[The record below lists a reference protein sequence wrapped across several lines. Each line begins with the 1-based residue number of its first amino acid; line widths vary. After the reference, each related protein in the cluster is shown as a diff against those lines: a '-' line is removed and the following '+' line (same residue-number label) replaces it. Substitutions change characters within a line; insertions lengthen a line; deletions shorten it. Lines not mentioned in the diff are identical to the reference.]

1 MALWSA
7 PNAGPGHM
15 SHHALNRATA
25 VVSPAAR
32 DLWFKCFVTPHC
44 GQSMARTLPFSVVW
58 NPMPRSGLS
67 QLCFGATTR
76 GGGGGAAAADSGSC
90 SCSSASRCA
99 FALTNVRAR
108 NSVRVPQFQTHVK
121 TSHNEPYYTNGSTL
135 FGVTMSSKTFA
146 GSMSLSCISMSGPS
160 SPSSPSSSQ
169 SCRGIGSMACHTRYS
184 KMTHGSMPAHT
195 HAHYK
200 QMKECATSLWALP
213 PQTLPRKSIMIMNGP
228 CCVIL
233 IGSCR
238 AIMICSRC
246 VRISYV
252 VGAITIICCC
262 HHCRRDHDGLLLP
275 PLQNAAALWLH
286 LDDASIALVQAV
298 DVSLVCACVCVCV
311 CFVLLL
317 CVPKG

>member
-184 KMTHGSMPAHT
+184 KMTHGSMPTHT
-195 HAHYK
+195 
-200 QMKECATSLWALP
+200 CTL
-213 PQTLPRKSIMIMNGP
+213 QTNEGMCDEPLGPSAADASEEKHHDHEWPLLRDLDRLLPRDYDLLPLRKDF
-228 CCVIL
+228 
-233 IGSCR
+233 
-238 AIMICSRC
+238 
-246 VRISYV
+246 VR
-252 VGAITIICCC
+252 GW
-262 HHCRRDHDGLLLP
+262 RDHDHLLLP
-275 PLQNAAALWLH
+275 PLPARSRWALAATTSKCCSSL
-286 LDDASIALVQAV
+286 AS
-298 DVSLVCACVCVCV
+298 SRRC
-311 CFVLLL
+311 
-317 CVPKG
+317 